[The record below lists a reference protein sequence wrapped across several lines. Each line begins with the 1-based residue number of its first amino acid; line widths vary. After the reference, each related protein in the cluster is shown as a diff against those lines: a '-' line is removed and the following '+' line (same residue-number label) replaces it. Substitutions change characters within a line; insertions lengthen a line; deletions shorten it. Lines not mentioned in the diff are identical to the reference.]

1 MKHTLNVKTR
11 EDFISENFNGKFK
24 VWFVKVC
31 LLTAVVFLLSS
42 SLDLIRHPGGFLQM
56 LVHRLPA
63 VAVLLA
69 SAYALKR
76 LEGKGILLHY
86 AVAFLTILFC
96 AAEVEHRI
104 LLTGGGESHFFLDLI
119 MIGIL
124 FIGYVPGSM
133 WFWGILSVSICLI
146 YTVPLMLYDK
156 AGDMNEMAFRTAY
169 IMLAYLV
176 LLYMR
181 LLRNRAVI
189 NQLALRY
196 ELIEKEGF
204 LQGP

>member
-1 MKHTLNVKTR
+1 MIYSKVMQTR
-11 EDFISENFNGKFK
+11 EDYMREKFNEKFK

-31 LLTAVVFLLSS
+31 LLSAGVFLLSS
-42 SLDLIRHPGGFLQM
+42 GLDLIRQPGDFLQM
-56 LVHRLPA
+56 LLHRLPA
-63 VAVLLA
+63 VLVLLA

-76 LEGKGILLHY
+76 LEGSGILLHY
-86 AVAFLTILFC
+86 AAAFLTILFC

-104 LLTGGGESHFFLDLI
+104 ILTGGGESPFFLGLI

-133 WFWGILSVSICLI
+133 WFWVPLSVSICLV
-146 YTVPLMLYDK
+146 YAVPLVLYDTG
-156 AGDMNEMAFRTAY
+156 GDMNEMAFRAAY
-169 IMLAYLV
+169 VALAYLV